1 MIPAR
6 QGRGVCSSAC
16 AARAADG
23 HDYAKAAGEAGCC
36 AVLAERPVGKRAAR
50 RLFLVSNTREAL
62 AELSAAFFG
71 RPAEELRVVGITG
84 TKGKTTTAH
93 MVRAILEEAGIPTGM
108 IGTIGIDYG
117 ETHVNTVNTTPESYE
132 IQKALRAMLDAG
144 LPRRRAGGLLHRPAG
159 SPPRFA
165 PVLRRGI
172 HEFLGGSHWRRR
184 AQGYGGIPGLQEPA
198 LSKVRDGRRQRGR
211 SRVGGRNARP
221 YVRAANVRLFGEG
234 RAARV

>member
-16 AARAADG
+16 AARAPTAMIMRRPPG
-23 HDYAKAAGEAGCC
+23 RRGCC
-36 AVLAERPVGKRAAR
+36 AVLAERPVETGGAP
-50 RLFLVSNTREAL
+50 LFLVSNTREAL

-117 ETHVNTVNTTPESYE
+117 ETHVNTVNTT
-132 IQKALRAMLDAG
+132 AG
-144 LPRRRAGGLLHRPAG
+144 I
-159 SPPRFA
+159 
-165 PVLRRGI
+165 V
-172 HEFLGGSHWRRR
+172 
-184 AQGYGGIPGLQEPA
+184 
-198 LSKVRDGRRQRGR
+198 
-211 SRVGGRNARP
+211 
-221 YVRAANVRLFGEG
+221 
-234 RAARV
+234 